1 MFANAVT
8 QAAKFTRAVLIST
21 RLHSGKVET
30 GCNTY
35 LLLNADGWALTAG
48 HSMSALLKFNED
60 KPKYDNYAAA
70 LAAIQADK
78 TLPQSKKQ
86 KKIHALGFDPN
97 WLSNVSYFWGQDVTE
112 GLYHVDGL
120 ADLAAIKLGNLNLP
134 ADQKFPKFGD
144 SQVELPQGTS
154 LCKLGFPFHQFKTD
168 FDVASGR
175 FLINDPVSFVRYP
188 LDGIVTRYIN
198 IPAADNSR
206 TAKFIE
212 MSSPGLRGQSGG
224 PWFDVRGILWGIQ
237 SRTHHL
243 ALGFSP
249 ELQIDSKKFV
259 EHQFLNAGAAAYVSE
274 IARFLTQHNIAFSRP

>member
-8 QAAKFTRAVLIST
+8 QVAKFTRAVLIST

-35 LLLNADGWALTAG
+35 ILLNADGWALTAG
-48 HSMSALLKFNED
+48 HSMSALIKFNED
-60 KPKYDNYAAA
+60 KPKYENHAAA
-70 LAAIQADK
+70 LATIQADR
-78 TLPQSKKQ
+78 TLPEGKKQ
-86 KKIHALGFDPN
+86 KKVRALEFDPN
-97 WLSNVSYFWGQDVTE
+97 WLSNVSYFWGPDVTA

-120 ADLAAIKLGNLNLP
+120 ADLAAVKLENLNLP
-134 ADQKFPKFGD
+134 ADQEFPKFGNP
-144 SQVELPQGTS
+144 QVELPQGTS
-154 LCKLGFPFHQFKTD
+154 LCKLGFPFHHFKTD
-168 FDVASGR
+168 FDQASSR
-175 FLINDPVSFVRYP
+175 FEIDDPVSFVRYP

-198 IPAADNSR
+198 VPAADNSR
-206 TAKFIE
+206 TAKLIE

-224 PWFDVRGILWGIQ
+224 PWFDVRGVVWGIQ

-249 ELQIDSKKFV
+249 ELEINSKKFV

-274 IARFLTQHNIAFSRP
+274 VARFLSQHNIQFLRA